1 MGTHSQPHTPNEK
14 SLTGRML
21 PHEGRRELVDVAM
34 GRKPADTV
42 IVGGVLVNVNTAETY
57 QADIAISGQRIAA
70 VGDVSHTIGETTR
83 RIDAG
88 GRYVTPGLVDAHIH
102 SYHSYL
108 SVHAYVEG
116 MLRHGITAVAD
127 GFYGQGI
134 VSGIEAIR
142 WSKETFDRMPLRTL
156 FVVPVMS
163 YIQNRELGLTPVESI
178 SVEDM
183 HEMLRWEDCLGLEE
197 PPFLVLE
204 HGYDEIYGLFEESLR
219 LRKVVTGHAAG
230 LNDHQ
235 LQAYVAMG
243 AATDHEMVTA
253 AEGVDRAR
261 AGMRLLVRGGSGC
274 NDLPAVLPA
283 YTEHGIDPRSV
294 SFCTDVLSA
303 EKLASTGGVLQ
314 MLRDAIAAGVPPV
327 TAIQMATLNAAEV
340 FNMQLEI
347 GSVSPGRLA
356 DFLLVDDL
364 ERFDISSVFVGGVER
379 VRDDRLL
386 EELPPVDYPAEFRS
400 TVQLDTPVTGDELRV
415 RVPAKPKTTIRVIGA
430 TDGSLFTQ
438 ERHVELPTEDGV
450 LRASVED
457 DVLPIVMVDR
467 HGKGTGIGNAFVQGI
482 GLKRGAI
489 ASSVNSVCENLVA
502 VGVDEDDMALAI
514 NRLAEIGGGQIV
526 VADGEVLATIE
537 LPIFGL
543 LSDDPLDVVTKKFD
557 AAYAAIRDLGC
568 ELDSPFSSL
577 EFCCACGEIGDIRL
591 SEEGLMLVETSS
603 RVDLVVS

>member
-1 MGTHSQPHTPNEK
+1 MNPIPEEQMVADSEA
-14 SLTGRML
+14 GRVL
-21 PHEGRRELVDVAM
+21 PHEGRRALVDVAM

-42 IVGGVLVNVNTAETY
+42 VSGGVLVNVNTAETY
-57 QADIAISGQRIAA
+57 EADIAISGQRIAA
-70 VGDVSHTIGETTR
+70 VGDVSHTIGESTR

-88 GRYVTPGLVDAHIH
+88 GRFVTPGLIDAHIH

-142 WSKETFDRMPLRTL
+142 WSKETFDRMPLRLL
-156 FVVPVMS
+156 FLVPVMS
-163 YIQNRELGLTPVESI
+163 YIQNRELGLTPVPSI
-178 SVEDM
+178 SVQDM

-197 PPFLVLE
+197 PPYLVLE
-204 HGYDEIYGLFEESLR
+204 HGFDEIYDLFEESLR

-230 LNDHQ
+230 LTDHQ
-235 LQAYVAMG
+235 LQAYIAMG
-243 AATDHEMVTA
+243 AATDHEMITA

-261 AGMRLLVRGGSGC
+261 AGMRLLVRGGSNC

-283 YTEHGIDPRSV
+283 YTKNHIDPRSI
-294 SFCTDVLSA
+294 SFCTDVLSP
-303 EKLASTGGVLQ
+303 EKLIDGGGVLQ
-314 MLRDAIAAGVPPV
+314 MLRDAIATGVDPV
-327 TAIQMATLNAAEV
+327 TAVQMATLNAAEV
-340 FNMQLEI
+340 FNLELEM

-356 DFLLVDDL
+356 DFLFVDDL

-379 VRDDRLL
+379 VRDDTLL
-386 EELPPVDYPAEFRS
+386 DELPPVEYPAEFRS
-400 TVQLDTPVTGDELRV
+400 TVRLAAPVTAADMRV
-415 RVPAKPKTTIRVIGA
+415 AVPAKPTTKIRVIGA

-438 ERHVELPTEDGV
+438 ERHLEVPSADGV

-467 HGKGTGIGNAFVQGI
+467 HGKGTGIGHAFVQGI

-489 ASSVNSVCENLVA
+489 ASSVNSVCENLVV
-502 VGVDEDDMALAI
+502 VGVDEDDMALAV
-514 NRLAEIGGGQIV
+514 NRLAEIGGGKIV

-537 LPIFGL
+537 LPVFGL
-543 LSDDPLDVVTKKFD
+543 LSEDPLDVVSKKFD
-557 AAYAAIRDLGC
+557 AAFAAIRSLGC

-603 RVDLVVS
+603 RVDLVVA

>member
-1 MGTHSQPHTPNEK
+1 MS
-14 SLTGRML
+14 GRVL
-21 PHEGRRELVDVAM
+21 PQEGRRELVEVAM
-34 GRKPADTV
+34 GRKPADAV
-42 IVGGVLVNVNTAETY
+42 VSGGVLVNVNTAETY
-57 QADIAISGQRIAA
+57 EADIAISGQRIAA
-70 VGDVSHTIGETTR
+70 VGDVAHTVGEGTR

-88 GRYVTPGLVDAHIH
+88 GRYVTPGLIDAHIH

-142 WSKETFDRMPLRTL
+142 WSKETFERMPMRLL

-183 HEMLRWEDCLGLEE
+183 HEMLRWEDCLGMEE

-204 HGYDEIYGLFEESLR
+204 HGFDEIYGLFEESLR
-219 LRKVVTGHAAG
+219 LRKVITGHAAG
-230 LNDHQ
+230 LTDRQ
-235 LQAYVAMG
+235 LQAYIAMG

-283 YTEHGIDPRSV
+283 YTRDGIDPRSI
-294 SFCTDVLSA
+294 SFCTDVLSP
-303 EKLASTGGVLQ
+303 EKLVGGGGVLQ
-314 MLRDAIAAGVPPV
+314 MLRDSIASGVEPV
-327 TAIQMATLNAAEV
+327 TAVQMATINAAEV
-340 FNMQLEI
+340 FNMELEI
-347 GSVSPGRLA
+347 GAVAPGRLA
-356 DFLLVDDL
+356 DFLFVDDL
-364 ERFDISSVFVGGVER
+364 ERFEISSVFVGGVER
-379 VRDDRLL
+379 VRDDRLV

-400 TVQLDTPVTGDELRV
+400 TVQLAAPVTAEDLRV
-415 RVPAKPKTTIRVIGA
+415 PVPAQPKTTIRVIGV
-430 TDGSLFTQ
+430 TDGSLFTK

-450 LRASVED
+450 LRASLED

-467 HGKGTGIGNAFVQGI
+467 HGKGTGIGHAFVQGI

-489 ASSVNSVCENLVA
+489 ASSVNSVCENLVV
-502 VGVDEDDMALAI
+502 VGVDEDDMALAV

-526 VADGEVLATIE
+526 VAGGEVLATIE
-537 LPIFGL
+537 LPIFGM
-543 LSDDPLDVVTKKFD
+543 LSEDPLDVVTKKFD
-557 AAYAAIRDLGC
+557 AAFAAIRGLGC
-568 ELDSPFSSL
+568 ELDSPFSTL

-591 SEEGLMLVETSS
+591 SEEGLMIVETSS
-603 RVDLVVS
+603 RVDLVVG